1 MKKITKQ
8 TQSNS
13 ISFLGLLF
21 ILFLGLKLAGIG
33 QVAKWS
39 WWWVTAPLWG
49 GPVLVIGIV
58 ITALVLGFFGG
69 LIFRLIKF
77 TLSKFQ
83 KEPTGYLNI
92 NSIPATKIV
101 LDGKVLG
108 NTPKVKV
115 KVTPGAHQIK
125 FVNDDGVKGELSVLV
140 VANETIPIVF
150 KFL

>member
-69 LIFRLIKF
+69 LIFRLIK
-77 TLSKFQ
+77 
-83 KEPTGYLNI
+83 
-92 NSIPATKIV
+92 SIIFILK
-101 LDGKVLG
+101 LE
-108 NTPKVKV
+108 
-115 KVTPGAHQIK
+115 QILLL
-125 FVNDDGVKGELSVLV
+125 FLFEMLVGVLV
-140 VANETIPIVF
+140 GLAICLVLAGST
-150 KFL
+150 